1 MITILQTIFYLIMIA
16 VAICMLI
23 VNALLMRKIRK
34 ESNFYKLQERV
45 IKRQLEIIER
55 NSNNENN

>member
-1 MITILQTIFYLIMIA
+1 MITILQTIFYLIMIE